1 MRKEHLIESLKD
13 VIQELESTNLK
24 IASANFR
31 NNPVRER
38 VKVPGPSVSKPYI
51 YVTKTTSHEI
61 EINIKLEDK

>member
-13 VIQELESTNLK
+13 VIHTLENTNLN
-24 IASANFR
+24 IVNVNFR
-31 NNPVRER
+31 NNPVDER

-51 YVTKTTSHEI
+51 YVTRTTSHEI